1 MTTLP
6 LGKLSPNKSGVTS
19 GKNGSDQRRLGRL
32 APFTVTYDGNGNTS
46 GTPPV
51 DPNAYQPDDT
61 VTVLGPGDL
70 TRDGYLFAGW
80 STSPTGFPEY
90 HPGDTFVIT
99 GDITLYAVWEQEPAT
114 LTVTYDA
121 NGGFGSPPVDPNL
134 YSPGQAVTVLG
145 PGDLT
150 RAGYTFLGWSTDP
163 FGGAQYQP
171 GEVFFITGDT
181 TLYAVWAAEPFTV
194 TYDANGGS
202 GTPPVDPTVHHYG
215 DTVTV
220 LGPGDLNKAGYRFLG
235 WATNPSAV
243 SPDYQPGDT
252 FTITQDT
259 TLYAVW
265 EQEPATLTVTY
276 NGNGETS
283 GTPPVDP
290 NVYHPGDTVT
300 VLGPGDMT
308 RAGYVFIGWS
318 VGSGGSPQYHP
329 GDTFTIFEDT
339 ALYAVWQQEPATL
352 TVTYDPNG
360 GSGAAPVDPDTYRPG
375 DTVTVLGPGDLTRAG
390 YRFVGWATTP
400 SAASP
405 EYQPGDTFTIF
416 DNTTL
421 YAVWEQEPATL
432 TVTYD
437 GNGET
442 SGTPPVDPNTYHS
455 GDTVTVLGPGDLT
468 RAGYT
473 FLGWS
478 TDPAATTAQY
488 QPGDTFTIFD
498 NTTLYAVWQQEPAT
512 LTVTYDG
519 NGETSGTPP
528 VDPNTYHSGDTVT
541 VLGPGDL
548 TRAGYTFLGWSTD
561 PAATTAQYQPGDTFT
576 ITGDT
581 TLYAVWQ
588 QEPATLTVTYDGNGN
603 TSGTP
608 PVDPNTYRPG
618 DTVTVLGPGDLTK
631 TGYTFLG
638 WSTDPA
644 ATTPEYQP
652 GDTFT
657 ITENTTLYAVWEPSA
672 FSHLTLDK
680 RVVSSGPFEVGDT
693 VAYAYTVTNT
703 GNTALDDVTVT
714 DDKVTTVICE
724 ATTLAAGQSTTCSGS
739 HTITDADVTPCEPV
753 HSPSTRGGGTTCAVT
768 NTARA
773 HGTDPQGDQVT
784 SDPATAT
791 IEVNTGEPCDHEHGY
806 GDNGYGHGTGHA
818 YGTGEER
825 TA

>member
-70 TRDGYLFAGW
+70 TRAGYLFAGW
-80 STSPTGFPEY
+80 STSPAGFPEY
-90 HPGDTFVIT
+90 VPGSTFVIT

-121 NGGFGSPPVDPNL
+121 NGGFGTPPVDPNL
-134 YSPGQAVTVLG
+134 YHPGQAVTVLG

-163 FGGAQYQP
+163 FGGAQYQQ

-181 TLYAVWAAEPFTV
+181 TLYAVWAADPFTV
-194 TYDANGGS
+194 TYDGNSGS
-202 GTPPVDPTVHHYG
+202 GTPPVDPTVHYYG
-215 DTVTV
+215 DPVTV
-220 LGPGDLNKAGYRFLG
+220 LGQGGLYKPGYRFLG
-235 WATNPSAV
+235 WATSPSAAT
-243 SPDYQPGDT
+243 PDYQPGDV
-252 FTITQDT
+252 FLITQDT

-265 EQEPATLTVTY
+265 EQEPALLTVTY
-276 NGNGETS
+276 DGNGETS

-290 NVYHPGDTVT
+290 NVYHFGDTVT
-300 VLGPGDMT
+300 VLGPGDLT

-318 VGSGGSPQYHP
+318 VGSGGSAQYHP

-360 GSGAAPVDPDTYRPG
+360 GSGTA
-375 DTVTVLGPGDLTRAG
+375 
-390 YRFVGWATTP
+390 
-400 SAASP
+400 
-405 EYQPGDTFTIF
+405 
-416 DNTTL
+416 
-421 YAVWEQEPATL
+421 
-432 TVTYD
+432 
-437 GNGET
+437 
-442 SGTPPVDPNTYHS
+442 PVDPNTYHS

-468 RAGYT
+468 RAGYRFAGWAT
-473 FLGWS
+473 TSSAASPDYQPGDTFIITGDTTLYAVWEQEPATLTVTYDGNGNTSGTPPVDPNVYHSGDTVTVLGQGDLAKTGYVFLGWATS
-478 TDPAATTAQY
+478 PAAATAQY

-519 NGETSGTPP
+519 NG
-528 VDPNTYHSGDTVT
+528 
-541 VLGPGDL
+541 
-548 TRAGYTFLGWSTD
+548 
-561 PAATTAQYQPGDTFT
+561 
-576 ITGDT
+576 
-581 TLYAVWQ
+581 
-588 QEPATLTVTYDGNGN
+588 N

-608 PVDPNTYRPG
+608 PVDPNAYQPG

-638 WSTDPA
+638 WATSPA
-644 ATTPEYQP
+644 AATAQYQP

-680 RVVSSGPFEVGDT
+680 RVVSAGPFEVGDT
-693 VAYAYTVTNT
+693 VEYAYTVTNT
-703 GNTALDDVTVT
+703 GNTTLGEVTVT
-714 DDKVTTVICE
+714 DDKVATVTCE

-739 HTITDADVTPCEPV
+739 HTITNADVTPCEPV
-753 HSPSTRGGGTTCAVT
+753 HSPATRGGGSTCAVT

-791 IEVNTGEPCDHEHGY
+791 IEVNTGEPCDHDHGY
-806 GDNGYGHGTGHA
+806 GGDNGYGHGTGHE
-818 YGTGEER
+818 YGTREER